1 MGLVVLHLVALHH
14 NGSNNPLGVSANG
27 DRVPFHPYY
36 TFKDIV
42 GFLAFFLVLSIIVF
56 YMPNLLGHSDNY
68 IPANPLVTPTH
79 IQPEWYFLP
88 YYAILRSIPN
98 KLLGVIAMFAAI
110 LILLAMPFLD
120 ESRIR
125 GSQFRPFMK
134 IIFWLFISNFVL
146 LGWIGAKPV
155 SDPYIMIGQLSSIF
169 YFAWF
174 VIVAM
179 VGVIENTLY
188 QMRQLWLGAK

>member
-1 MGLVVLHLVALHH
+1 MGR
-14 NGSNNPLGVSANG
+14 G
-27 DRVPFHPYY
+27 DL
-36 TFKDIV
+36 K
-42 GFLAFFLVLSIIVF
+42 
-56 YMPNLLGHSDNY
+56 
-68 IPANPLVTPTH
+68 
-79 IQPEWYFLP
+79 W
-88 YYAILRSIPN
+88 
-98 KLLGVIAMFAAI
+98 KLIMRRLGVIAMFAAI

-155 SDPYIMIGQLSSIF
+155 SDPYIIIGQLSSIF

-174 VIVAM
+174 AIVAM
-179 VGVIENTLY
+179 VGIIENTLY

>member
-1 MGLVVLHLVALHH
+1 
-14 NGSNNPLGVSANG
+14 
-27 DRVPFHPYY
+27 
-36 TFKDIV
+36 
-42 GFLAFFLVLSIIVF
+42 
-56 YMPNLLGHSDNY
+56 
-68 IPANPLVTPTH
+68 
-79 IQPEWYFLP
+79 
-88 YYAILRSIPN
+88 
-98 KLLGVIAMFAAI
+98 
-110 LILLAMPFLD
+110 MPFLD

-155 SDPYIMIGQLSSIF
+155 SDPYIIIGQLSSIF

-174 VIVAM
+174 AIVAM
-179 VGVIENTLY
+179 VGIIENTLY